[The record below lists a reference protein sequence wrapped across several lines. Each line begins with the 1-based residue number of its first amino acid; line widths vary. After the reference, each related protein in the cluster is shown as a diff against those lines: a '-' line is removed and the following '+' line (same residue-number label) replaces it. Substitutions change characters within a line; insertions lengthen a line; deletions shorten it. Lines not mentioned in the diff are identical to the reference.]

1 MAKRKRKT
9 RRKKKKKKGK
19 PLKTEALSPSIL
31 TVADWRSVPRSL
43 VMVTVERPPSLAPV
57 ELMDRLELLVSL
69 MMVK

>member
-43 VMVTVERPPSLAPV
+43 VMVTV
-57 ELMDRLELLVSL
+57 
-69 MMVK
+69 